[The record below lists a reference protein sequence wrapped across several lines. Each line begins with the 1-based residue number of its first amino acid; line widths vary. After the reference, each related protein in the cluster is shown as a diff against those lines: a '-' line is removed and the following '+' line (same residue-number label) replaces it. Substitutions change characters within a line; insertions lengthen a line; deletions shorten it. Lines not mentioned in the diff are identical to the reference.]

1 MSQLVPCP
9 ACSRHVRVTEPT
21 CPFCGD
27 GLALAGTPAPGLPK
41 SRLGRASDFAFGAT
55 LVGENDVGRLRRG
68 RHDSW
73 RQRRLDQ
80 RHRGRFDRSSGN
92 SSSGAAGSSS
102 GNAGDVNA
110 AGSAGSGTVQDS
122 GGVMALYGAAPAP
135 DGGGIQ
141 PVYGAP
147 AASERA

>member
-41 SRLGRASDFAFGAT
+41 SRLGRAATFAFGAT
-55 LVGENDVGRLRRG
+55 LVGVTTLVACGGDDTTPGG
-68 RHDSW
+68 SGGSTSGTAGDST
-73 RQRRLDQ
+73 
-80 RHRGRFDRSSGN
+80 GAAGT
-92 SSSGAAGSSS
+92 SSGAAGTSS
-102 GNAGDVNA
+102 GSAGDVNA

-122 GGVMALYGAAPAP
+122 GGVMALYGAAPGP
-135 DGGGIQ
+135 DSGGIQ

-147 AASERA
+147 AASDS